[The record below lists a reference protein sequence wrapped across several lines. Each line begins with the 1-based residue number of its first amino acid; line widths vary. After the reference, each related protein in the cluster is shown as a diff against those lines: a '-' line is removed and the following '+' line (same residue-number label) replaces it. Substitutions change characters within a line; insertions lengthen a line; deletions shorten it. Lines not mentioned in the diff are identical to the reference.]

1 MSGGSQ
7 IFFGAATPACWTV
20 ISMSSNCPITPELLY
35 YTNGRHEMMGGGREE
50 ARDKPHKYSELHL
63 PAVRCG
69 MQGSSR
75 ARPRRRQQELKDF
88 RSFTPRHASRRLS
101 TGRAD
106 TANTTYHIFKYTFSI
121 LSVH

>member
-1 MSGGSQ
+1 
-7 IFFGAATPACWTV
+7 
-20 ISMSSNCPITPELLY
+20 
-35 YTNGRHEMMGGGREE
+35 MMGGGQEE
-50 ARDKPHKYSELHL
+50 ARDKPHKYSEPHL

-69 MQGSSR
+69 VQGSSG
-75 ARPRRRQQELKDF
+75 ARPRRQQELKDF

-101 TGRAD
+101 AARAD